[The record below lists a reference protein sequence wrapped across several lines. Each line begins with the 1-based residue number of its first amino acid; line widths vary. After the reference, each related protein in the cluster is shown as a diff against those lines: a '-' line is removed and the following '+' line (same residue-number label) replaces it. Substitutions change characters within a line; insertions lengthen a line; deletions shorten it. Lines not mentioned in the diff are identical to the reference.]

1 MARCPGARADAA
13 PSALDVVLRDFQCAV
28 ANNLSELETAFS
40 TALGAA
46 QPDAAGSAAIMR
58 EHWPI
63 LFASEVGDFDRWRL
77 ERLAGSHPG
86 LVLNEEA
93 IRRSYRAAVLDCL
106 LQLALKRCRRRRRRL
121 ALLVSV
127 ISERLVEDLVFLRSV
142 RSSPTA
148 RMAEGIALDP
158 RHPLV
163 RLDAQV
169 REAAAARTVLEGRVE
184 ALCASADGLASLTA
198 DLAMQAELTARRD
211 AARMGEQGRTTQGGQ
226 ADTIVQL
233 LEAVAGTSGRLAQ
246 AAASELVRIRQSDD
260 HVAALAGE
268 VTELARRTS
277 VALDAIA
284 PRSGPARPRRPK
296 SAPPAAAVDL
306 SSDGAV
312 RISA

>member
-1 MARCPGARADAA
+1 MTVILLGGDEPSWSLLWAGVLILGGAVLAARSMWDPVLQAGADQGSDRPFRRELRAGAA
-13 PSALDVVLRDFQCAV
+13 PSALSTDAVLRDFQSAV

-58 EHWPI
+58 EHWPV

-77 ERLAGSHPG
+77 ERLARSHPG

-93 IRRSYRAAVLDCL
+93 IRRSYRAVLDCL
-106 LQLALKRCRRRRRRL
+106 LQLALKRCRWRRRRL

-148 RMAEGIALDP
+148 HMAEGIAFDP

-184 ALCASADGLASLTA
+184 ALCASADGLASCRC
-198 DLAMQAELTARRD
+198 QA
-211 AARMGEQGRTTQGGQ
+211 GC
-226 ADTIVQL
+226 
-233 LEAVAGTSGRLAQ
+233 SW
-246 AAASELVRIRQSDD
+246 
-260 HVAALAGE
+260 
-268 VTELARRTS
+268 
-277 VALDAIA
+277 
-284 PRSGPARPRRPK
+284 
-296 SAPPAAAVDL
+296 
-306 SSDGAV
+306 
-312 RISA
+312 